1 MEIAM
6 KHEPSDW
13 KIDVSARQA
22 LHVSGLLI
30 RAEERGGSWEV
41 QPHPQTLPPHGEG
54 VPREAR
60 EAAMAWIKE
69 LIITGGDLLV
79 RAVARHKFNH

>member
-1 MEIAM
+1 M
-6 KHEPSDW
+6 KHEASDW
-13 KIDVSARQA
+13 TIDVPARQA
-22 LHVSGLLI
+22 LHVSGLLL
-30 RAEERGGSWEV
+30 RAVQHGDSWEV

-54 VPREAR
+54 MPSQAR

-79 RAVARHKFNH
+79 RAITRHKFNH